1 MRENIQACIFDLD
14 GVIVDTAKYHFIAWQ
29 RIAHSLNIP
38 FTEIDNEAL
47 KGISRVAS
55 LEKIIEK
62 GNIEISE
69 KTKKQLLSQKN
80 EWYLEFL
87 EDMDRSELLPGVLPF
102 LNELRLNKIRIA
114 LGSAS
119 KNARK
124 VLDIL
129 DIAHLFDVII
139 DGNDVINS
147 KPNPEVFIKGA
158 QGLNVMAN
166 NSVVFE
172 DSMKGIEAA
181 IAGGFKSIGIGGEN
195 LNAADYVI
203 LGFDDFGVRRLN
215 QLYSNP

>member
-38 FTEIDNEAL
+38 LTEIDNEAL

-55 LEKIIEK
+55 LEKIVEK

-87 EDMDRSELLPGVLPF
+87 EDMDRSELLSGVLHF

-203 LGFDDFGVRRLN
+203 PGFDDFGVRRLN
-215 QLYSNP
+215 QLYSNS